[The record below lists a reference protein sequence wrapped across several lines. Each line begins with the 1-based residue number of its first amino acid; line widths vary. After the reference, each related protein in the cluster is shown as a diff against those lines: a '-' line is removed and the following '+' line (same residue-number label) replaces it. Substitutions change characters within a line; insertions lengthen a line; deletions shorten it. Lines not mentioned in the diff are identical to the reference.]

1 MTVCARSACA
11 APLQG
16 SAAGGAA
23 APLARPRPLGQT
35 WPRPGRLA
43 AGAASPLL
51 ALRVLLA
58 LLVLPSATLAQTG
71 SDPPAGLR
79 FTAEQIESGRAQFH
93 RTCAQ
98 CHGRNMVNSGTTI
111 YDLRKFP
118 VDDPERFKHS
128 VTEGK
133 GNMPSFK
140 EALTPEQVS
149 VLWAYVGTRGG
160 KELQ

>member
-1 MTVCARSACA
+1 M
-11 APLQG
+11 
-16 SAAGGAA
+16 
-23 APLARPRPLGQT
+23 
-35 WPRPGRLA
+35 
-43 AGAASPLL
+43 ASP
-51 ALRVLLA
+51 LLA
-58 LLVLPSATLAQTG
+58 LLVLPSAALAQTS

-118 VDDPERFKHS
+118 VDDSERFKRS

-140 EALTPEQVS
+140 EALTTEQVS

-160 KELQ
+160 KEPQ